1 MREVIISGMKAEGP
15 QFFFKG
21 LGLTL
26 MRTFIVNAFA
36 LPTFELVNR
45 RLLSIKLD

>member
-1 MREVIISGMKAEGP
+1 MSGMKAEGP
-15 QFFFKG
+15 RFFFKG

-26 MRTFIVNAFA
+26 MRTFVVNSFA

-45 RLLSIKLD
+45 ALLSTKN